1 MKWVA
6 LALLSQTGFIS
17 NVPMKWQ
24 LLWLCGFDTICSSS
38 DVHSVLFCF
47 PFRNSTLSKLGLCV
61 CVCERVCYF
70 KCRLGHYCRRRSIN
84 GLRQWMIVELYTTL
98 VYRLSPVVQR
108 KTREWPNSK
117 WNRSGFSSA
126 VCLRYCQRI
135 QHASHEVVLWAH
147 GANRSLFTL
156 SFVYRPNSS
165 WLVAVV
171 PLLSIECVSQVCSL
185 CPVLCL
191 VFGVVAVVVIVIE
204 PP

>member
-1 MKWVA
+1 MSRISA
-6 LALLSQTGFIS
+6 ISQTGFIS
-17 NVPMKWQ
+17 NVPMEWQ

-38 DVHSVLFCF
+38 DVRSVLFCF
-47 PFRNSTLSKLGLCV
+47 PFRNSTLSKLGC
-61 CVCERVCYF
+61 VCYF

-147 GANRSLFTL
+147 GAKRSLFTL

-171 PLLSIECVSQVCSL
+171 PLLSIECVSQLCSCSL
-185 CPVLCL
+185 CPELWCV
-191 VFGVVAVVVIVIE
+191 VFGVVAVVDIVIE